1 MAPKKDQTQPQP
13 RRSPRLANLPSS
25 SEPPMKKA
33 KTTPKSPKPTPKA
46 TEAGPSKKKGK
57 TTPKSPKAMNKPE
70 PETDSEPESE
80 ATKKG
85 GKTTATKSPKAKA
98 KSEPEAE
105 AEPVVTKKKKGK
117 ASSKSPKKSIII
129 EHCKQCSSF
138 KTRANQVKK
147 GVEEGVEGVNV
158 VVNPDKPRK
167 GCFEIREENGETF
180 VSLLDMK
187 RPFKAMKELDMDQ
200 LVSEIVQK
208 IK

>member
-1 MAPKKDQTQPQP
+1 TQKRPNP
-13 RRSPRLANLPSS
+13 TPTTAALRPANSPS
-25 SEPPMKKA
+25 SEPPKKKA
-33 KTTPKSPKPTPKA
+33 KTTPKSPKPKPKPTPTA
-46 TEAGPSKKKGK
+46 TEAGPSTKKKGK
-57 TTPKSPKAMNKPE
+57 S
-70 PETDSEPESE
+70 
-80 ATKKG
+80 
-85 GKTTATKSPKAKA
+85 
-98 KSEPEAE
+98 EAE
-105 AEPVVTKKKKGK
+105 AEG
-117 ASSKSPKKSIII
+117 SKKSIII